1 MSATVPSRAD
11 VARLTAEVD
20 AAYRAGQRK
29 PILRLS
35 DYPTLTA
42 DQAVKAACFLWGQYQ
57 RMAAWHR
64 ANALLQEYD
73 RHRAGSAPA

>member
-11 VARLTAEVD
+11 VARLTAEVE

-29 PILRLS
+29 PVIRLS

-42 DQAVKAACFLWGQYQ
+42 DQAVKAACFLWRQHQ
-57 RMAAWHR
+57 DIAAWLSAR
-64 ANALLQEYD
+64 ARRL
-73 RHRAGSAPA
+73 